1 MKKDLLYEILYKHLL
16 KSTSLKMQTSS
27 FKTVQLV
34 PEIKTY
40 YTRLLYRVAL
50 LIQYRELN
58 VSDPKASSK
67 VTEIKENKPWR
78 EHLNLLLPSVVRL
91 KEIIF
96 DSV

>member
-78 EHLNLLLPSVVRL
+78 EHLNLLLPSAVRL